1 MYYTFFE
8 PFPILDRNQ
17 DCCDNTVII
26 KKEHSKKLI
35 SYLSAFLRQ
44 NMHKKPQNMDKRI
57 KYRAGA
63 KTRTGLGLSRLC
75 SEKAKKMLRN
85 MPKSCSNIF
94 KAACLILIT
103 IAL

>member
-1 MYYTFFE
+1 MDVLHIFE

-44 NMHKKPQNMDKRI
+44 NMHKKPQNMDKSI

-75 SEKAKKMLRN
+75 SEKAKKFAKKYAKKLL
-85 MPKSCSNIF
+85 KIF
-94 KAACLILIT
+94 LKLLEYF
-103 IAL
+103 

>member
-35 SYLSAFLRQ
+35 PYLSAFLRQ
-44 NMHKKPQNMDKRI
+44 NMHKAFLFST
-57 KYRAGA
+57 RAM
-63 KTRTGLGLSRLC
+63 TTLG
-75 SEKAKKMLRN
+75 
-85 MPKSCSNIF
+85 
-94 KAACLILIT
+94 
-103 IAL
+103 